1 MDSTLL
7 IALAS
12 LLAGLGAASAA
23 IIAAWT
29 LRAERAARRRQHDLD
44 NLRWITDGYDR
55 LRADRRRA
63 AESILDGTPSVEALR
78 DVLNFLETC
87 GYLVHEDFISEKSFA
102 LVGSMSVAA
111 WWLATREF
119 VMEVRQSVGSPGV
132 WVELEWL
139 AERVLANSFSPD
151 AGFIK
156 GFLQRESHRVVLPDG
171 ESVSTASPE

>member
-1 MDSTLL
+1 MNSTLL
-7 IALAS
+7 LALAS
-12 LLAGLGAASAA
+12 LLSGLGAATAA

-55 LRADRRRA
+55 LRTARRRA
-63 AESILDGTPSVEALR
+63 AESILDGAPNVESVR

-119 VMEVRQSVGSPGV
+119 VLEVRRTIGSPGV
-132 WVELEWL
+132 WVEFEWL
-139 AERVLANSFSPD
+139 AERVLAGAYTNLDP
-151 AGFIK
+151 GYVG
-156 GFLQRESHRVVLPDG
+156 GFLQREG
-171 ESVSTASPE
+171 ERHAPRRGRRA